1 VASVFDNIG
10 AKIAQAL
17 ADPLVRLK
25 QLQDK
30 KGGVKSGEDSYLS
43 FNMITN
49 FTAIFRS
56 FLYDGRLDWK
66 HNWVQY
72 NKADKKV
79 GGLMNVFENLGSDA
93 EMFMYRMM
101 GKSAQEM
108 LNKGRKNL
116 FGTDGQG
123 KDLND
128 QEVINN
134 LMESTQK
141 LYDKNTKGWEEAE
154 ARLKEINK
162 SVLDIMEQG
171 GLINEATR
179 AEWERETYIPFFR
192 VMDDIKGTDVMILHP
207 GTPAPIR
214 GIHKLAGGREN
225 VADPLQNLIGAYAQG
240 IHAALKNTSRLK
252 AIKLLNELGLAEPTT
267 DQAGPLVVDVKIKG
281 KTHYWHVHDKMAFN
295 AIMAMDDMTQGA
307 FSSIVTAPKRWLTFA
322 VTQNPAFRLANWF
335 RDSITTAT
343 LEKEFIPIWDSLIG
357 MYHAAFNTETFKEYK
372 STGGAFTGAYHQRDI
387 LSSQAKG
394 IASLRKEAVR
404 GKRITPFRKGDVK
417 GIIKQT
423 LNPMSWLDLYNKMG
437 DVSENAARVG
447 LYRKKRAAGRT
458 AQQAGFAAKDLL
470 DFHRTSS
477 NKMLR
482 TFIHTVPFLNARIQ
496 GLYKLGREGTDL
508 KKGKAHLANFYLTS
522 AMIGMLSIGNHLL
535 YRDDDRYKGLTD
547 DEKWYYFHFYDLPG
561 IPGHVQIPSPFEIG
575 TIAGKLPVVLW
586 ERLVEQRTDN
596 DEVKRFLEF
605 AFMDMFG
612 FNPLPQA
619 VKPIV
624 QQYMNRDFF
633 TDAPIVPRRLQ
644 GIDPDLVW
652 DRRTSVTARAL
663 GEAAKAAGL
672 PEAWQEPIRI
682 EKLFKDY
689 FSYLGV
695 ATFQGTD
702 LAYDW
707 ITNAPDDP
715 LDVQTLKYLT
725 GVGRFYKGTGPAKRT
740 KYDEKFWD
748 LATAID
754 KAHKSMNHV
763 KKESGFKAK
772 QVYRKKHKH
781 LLDAKFKTEFVKMRL
796 RTLKTQENRI
806 YNSTKPVTQKRK
818 ELDILQRKR
827 NELMRVNVEKINKL
841 MKQRKEQ
848 MDANQK

>member
-1 VASVFDNIG
+1 M
-10 AKIAQAL
+10 
-17 ADPLVRLK
+17 LK
-25 QLQDK
+25 
-30 KGGVKSGEDSYLS
+30 
-43 FNMITN
+43 
-49 FTAIFRS
+49 
-56 FLYDGRLDWK
+56 
-66 HNWVQY
+66 
-72 NKADKKV
+72 
-79 GGLMNVFENLGSDA
+79 
-93 EMFMYRMM
+93 
-101 GKSAQEM
+101 
-108 LNKGRKNL
+108 KGRKNL

-128 QEVINN
+128 QEVIDN

-154 ARLKEINK
+154 ARLKEINT

-171 GLINEATR
+171 NLINGATR
-179 AEWERETYIPFFR
+179 KEWERETYIPFFR
-192 VMDDIKGTDVMILHP
+192 VMDDIQGTDVMILHP
-207 GTPAPIR
+207 GTPAKIK

-225 VADPLQNLIGAYAQG
+225 VADPMSNLLGAYAQG

-252 AIKLLNELGLAEPTT
+252 AVKLLNELGLAEPTT
-267 DQAGPLVVDVKIKG
+267 DQTGRMTVDVKIKG
-281 KTHYWHVHDKMAFN
+281 KTHYWQVHDKMAFN

-322 VTQNPAFRLANWF
+322 VTQNPAFRIANFF

-343 LEKEFIPIWDSLIG
+343 LEKEFIPIWSSLVG
-357 MYHAAFNTETFKEYK
+357 MYDTAFNTEISKEYR
-372 STGGAFTGAYHQRDI
+372 STGGSFSGAYHQRDI
-387 LSSQAKG
+387 LSTSSKG
-394 IASLRKEAVR
+394 IESLRKEALKGR
-404 GKRITPFRKGDVK
+404 RTTPFKKGDVK

-423 LNPMSWLDLYNKMG
+423 LNPMSWLDLYNKIG
-437 DVSENAARVG
+437 DISENAARVG
-447 LYRKKRAAGRT
+447 LYRAKRKKGMT

-470 DFHRTSS
+470 DFHRTSR
-477 NKMLR
+477 NRFLR

-496 GLYKLGREGTDL
+496 GLYKLGREGTNV
-508 KKGKAHLANFYLTS
+508 KKGKAHMANFYLTGS
-522 AMIGMLSIGNHLL
+522 MIAMLSIGNHLL

-547 DEKWYYFHFYDLPG
+547 DEKWYYFHFYDIPG

-575 TIAGKLPVVLW
+575 TLAGKAPVVLW
-586 ERLVEQRTDN
+586 ERFIDQRTDN
-596 DEVKRFLEF
+596 DEVKRFLTF
-605 AFMDMFG
+605 AMMDMFG
-612 FNPLPQA
+612 FNVLPQA

-663 GEAAKAAGL
+663 GKAAEAAGL

-740 KYDEKFWD
+740 KYDEMFWD
-748 LATAID
+748 LATAVD

-763 KKESGFKAK
+763 KKEDGFKAK
-772 QVYRKKHKH
+772 SKYRAKHRH
-781 LLDAKFKTEFVKMRL
+781 ILDAKFKTEFVKMRL
-796 RTLKTQENRI
+796 RTLKTKENRI

-848 MDANQK
+848 MNND